1 MLESGQVV
9 DSAMLPDGAVR
20 EHEVTVTAEDLIES
34 IRVASQSPSQSS
46 KALSLDSVSEGE
58 RSPTRQ
64 EPHQFTSIQY
74 WCRMGKGFRQTCKVR
89 QQYTFL
95 PSCGTTTSLHS
106 ISPASYD
113 EPRYLILPDLNVSL
127 FCMWLWKL
135 TVNRIFRHLVCYA
148 AFVVRE

>member
-64 EPHQFTSIQY
+64 EPIHFHPVLVPHGEGVQTDLQGKAAVHPLTIISHRHKFAFHQ
-74 WCRMGKGFRQTCKVR
+74 
-89 QQYTFL
+89 
-95 PSCGTTTSLHS
+95 SC
-106 ISPASYD
+106 I
-113 EPRYLILPDLNVSL
+113 I
-127 FCMWLWKL
+127 C
-135 TVNRIFRHLVCYA
+135 
-148 AFVVRE
+148 